1 MIKAKEGEI
10 TIKGDKVELLVD
22 LATIIRVLKE
32 TFVES
37 KETEESAKQQINDTI
52 KAGLMNDEEFEKHK
66 KKKMKEVAK
75 TLFGELLGGLFDEDK
90 GE

>member
-1 MIKAKEGEI
+1 MIKTKEGEI
-10 TIKGDKVELLVD
+10 TIKGDKAELLAD

-37 KETEESAKQQINDTI
+37 KETEESAKQQINDTV
-52 KAGLMNDEEFEKHK
+52 KVGLMNESEFKDHMK
-66 KKKMKEVAK
+66 KAVGAMLDKI
-75 TLFGELLGGLFDEDK
+75 LGGIFDEDK

>member
-10 TIKGDKVELLVD
+10 TIKGDKAELLAD

-37 KETEESAKQQINDTI
+37 NETEESAKQQINDI
-52 KAGLMNDEEFEKHK
+52 VKVGLMNESEFKDHMK
-66 KKKMKEVAK
+66 KNCRSNA
-75 TLFGELLGGLFDEDK
+75 
-90 GE
+90 

>member
-10 TIKGDKVELLVD
+10 TIKGDKAELLAD

-37 KETEESAKQQINDTI
+37 KETEESAKQQINGTV
-52 KAGLMNDEEFEKHK
+52 KVGLMNESEFKTHMK
-66 KKKMKEVAK
+66 KAVAMLDK
-75 TLFGELLGGLFDEDK
+75 ILGGLFDEDK